1 MLRVRLH
8 IHNVIFGEKVTDEI
22 VGKYT
27 ASDATSWST
36 WKATLTKLVKCRT
49 LAVDV
54 RGHGN
59 TKTSEEDDISADR
72 LASDIG
78 KIVSTRYK
86 DETAPPII
94 LVGHSMGG
102 AIAIHSALKT
112 CTSIAGSALEALQ
125 SMQSFLKGRPKQF
138 QSIETRTGQIK
149 NLESARVSMIGQLQP
164 MDKNEMAEGSS
175 PEAGH
180 QWMVQSQRE
189 SEDAVGETENHA
201 ANTETVQQTYTWR
214 VDLSKTE
221 PYWKGWFQGMSNLF
235 LSVPVPKMLL
245 LAGVDRL
252 DKDLAIGHMQG
263 KFQMQVLSNCGHT
276 MQEDQPQKVAEALA
290 TFLLRHKMTEALS
303 GFESPEMSIA
313 AMYMCC
319 GYSP

>member
-1 MLRVRLH
+1 M
-8 IHNVIFGEKVTDEI
+8 IHGGGFSGL
-22 VGKYT
+22 
-27 ASDATSWST
+27 T
-36 WKATLTKLVKCRT
+36 WAVLSATLTKLVKCRT

-72 LASDIG
+72 LARDIG

-102 AIAIHSALKT
+102 AIAIHSAVKNLVP
-112 CTSIAGSALEALQ
+112 SLAGMVVIDVVEGSALEALQ

-138 QSIETRTGQIK
+138 QSIEYAIEWVTRTGQIK

-164 MDKNEMAEGSS
+164 MDQNEMAEGSS
-175 PEAGH
+175 PEAGTS
-180 QWMVQSQRE
+180 MDGTITE
-189 SEDAVGETENHA
+189 EGEEAAGETENHA
-201 ANTETVQQTYTWR
+201 ADTETVQQPYTWR

-276 MQEDQPQKVAEALA
+276 MQEDQPQKVAEAIA

-303 GFESPEMSIA
+303 GFERLFPS
-313 AMYMCC
+313 C
-319 GYSP
+319 